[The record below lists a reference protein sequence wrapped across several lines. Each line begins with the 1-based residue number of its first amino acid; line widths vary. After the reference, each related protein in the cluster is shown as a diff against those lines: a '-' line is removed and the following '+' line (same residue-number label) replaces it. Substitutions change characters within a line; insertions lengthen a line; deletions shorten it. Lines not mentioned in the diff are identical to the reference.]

1 MRSELNTSS
10 SHVPMPPAT
19 LSLPDDDML
28 FRLLRQLDAAPDAPQ
43 RETAEALNVSL
54 GRLNAL
60 LRSVAA
66 AGLVRVGDRKGPDRR
81 HRFAYALTP
90 RGAAEKA
97 RLVDT
102 FLARKLNEYNALH
115 AELTGTSAQLSPQK
129 HRNTTMQ
136 SHLAPVPELYVSY
149 ESAQKLKLEAAELPS
164 WDLTARQV
172 CDLELLM
179 NGGFNPLKGFMGKD
193 DYEGVVENM
202 RLADGALWPMPIT
215 LDVSEAFAAKVE
227 EGQDIALRDAEGVI
241 LAILSISDKF
251 SPDKAREAVKV
262 YGADD
267 LAHPAVNYLHNV
279 AGPIYLGGA
288 ITGIQQPVHYDFRAR
303 RDTPNELRAFFRK
316 LGWRRIVAFQ
326 TRNPLHRAHQ
336 ELTFRAAKEAQANL
350 LIHPVVGMTKPG
362 DVDHFTR
369 VRCYEAVLD
378 KYPAA
383 TTTMSLLNLAMRMA
397 GPREAVWHG
406 LIRKNHGCTHFIV
419 GRDHA
424 GPGKNSAG
432 QDFYGPYDAQV
443 LFKENEAEIGLEMV
457 DFKHMVYVQ
466 EKAQYYPAN
475 EVPEGDTVLDISG
488 TELRRRLREGLDI
501 PEWFSFPEV
510 VKELRRTSPPR
521 SNQGFTVFFTGL
533 SGSGKSTI
541 ANAIMVKLMEQ
552 GGRPVTLLD
561 GDVVRKHLSSEL
573 GFSKEHRDINIRR
586 IGYVAS
592 EITKNGGIAICAP
605 IAPYTA
611 TRRAVREM
619 IEAFGAFIEVHVA
632 TSLEECEKRDRKGL
646 YKLAREGKIKEFTG
660 ISDPYEAPTA
670 AELVVDTEGMDVDYC
685 AQQVLLKLE
694 SLGLITA

>member
-1 MRSELNTSS
+1 MS
-10 SHVPMPPAT
+10 
-19 LSLPDDDML
+19 LSIH
-28 FRLLRQLDAAPDAPQ
+28 API
-43 RETAEALNVSL
+43 
-54 GRLNAL
+54 
-60 LRSVAA
+60 
-66 AGLVRVGDRKGPDRR
+66 
-81 HRFAYALTP
+81 
-90 RGAAEKA
+90 
-97 RLVDT
+97 
-102 FLARKLNEYNALH
+102 
-115 AELTGTSAQLSPQK
+115 
-129 HRNTTMQ
+129 
-136 SHLAPVPELYVSY
+136 PELYVSY
-149 ESAQKLKLEAAELPS
+149 DSAQKLKIEAGQLPS

-179 NGGFNPLKGFMGKD
+179 NGGFHPLKGFQSEA
-193 DYEGVVENM
+193 DYNGVVNDM
-202 RLADGALWPMPIT
+202 RTADGHLWPMPIT
-215 LDVSEAFAAKVE
+215 LDVSEKFAEGIAP
-227 EGQDIALRDAEGVI
+227 GQDIALRDMEGVI
-241 LAILSISDKF
+241 LAILSVTDKWV
-251 SPDKAREAVKV
+251 PNKAHEAKQVF
-262 YGADD
+262 GADD

-279 AGPIYLGGA
+279 AGPVYLGGP
-288 ITGIQQPVHYDFRAR
+288 ITGIQQPVHYDFKSR

-316 LGWRRIVAFQ
+316 MGWRKIVAFQ

-336 ELTFRAAKEAQANL
+336 ELTFRAAREAQANL
-350 LIHPVVGMTKPG
+350 MIHPVVGMTKPG

-369 VRCYEAVLD
+369 VRCYEAVLGQ
-378 KYPAA
+378 YPQS

-424 GPGKNSAG
+424 GPGKNSQG
-432 QDFYGPYDAQV
+432 VDFYGPYDAQT
-443 LFKENEAEIGLEMV
+443 LFKEHEAEIGVTMV

-466 EKAQYYPAN
+466 EKAQYFPAN
-475 EVPEGDTVLDISG
+475 EVPEGGTVLDISG
-488 TELRRRLREGLDI
+488 TELRRRLREGIDI

-510 VKELRRTSPPR
+510 VAELRRTSPAR
-521 SNQGFTVFFTGL
+521 SKQGFTVFFTGL

-541 ANAIMVKLMEQ
+541 ANALMVKLMEM

-573 GFSKEHRDINIRR
+573 GFSKEHRDLNIKR

-619 IEAFGAFIEVHVA
+619 IESFGAFIEVHVA
-632 TSLEECEKRDRKGL
+632 TSIAECERRDRKGL

-670 AELVVDTEGMDVDYC
+670 AELVVDTENVDVDHC
-685 AQQVLLKLE
+685 AHQVILKLE
-694 SLGLITA
+694 SMGLITG